1 MARKYIEKNYERP
14 FFDKL
19 LRNFL
24 SITLPNVRYFK
35 VASFFVKIGKPF
47 SFLFPKKIKNMIGL
61 MPTSFPKKLLKN
73 QEIYRAKGKKIA
85 RVALLTGCVQKEISP
100 QINESTIRLLNRHGV
115 EVVVMKKILVT
126 RKLLKDCE
134 DKAIKTFEAKLNT
147 NDELYSQSK
156 LIELSQGCDAVLTSL
171 TDKMDE
177 ETINKLPETVK
188 VISNFAVGF
197 GNIDLEAAK
206 KRGIAVTNT
215 PEVLSDATAEIGIL
229 LILGACRR
237 AAEGIEA
244 AKESNW
250 KWSADYLIGKQLT
263 GSRLGILGMGRI
275 GQKIAKIAKSL
286 GMIIH
291 YHNRSKLSDDKEQGA
306 IYHDSLKS
314 LFSVSDVLSICCP
327 ATKETVNL
335 INKETVEYFPKGAVI
350 TNVARGDI
358 VDDDALIDALNRRK
372 IYAAGLDVYKGEPNL
387 NPGYLKIK
395 TAFILPHLGSATKD
409 TRTAMA
415 NLAIDNID
423 EFFNT
428 GNCKNKVN

>member
-1 MARKYIEKNYERP
+1 
-14 FFDKL
+14 
-19 LRNFL
+19 
-24 SITLPNVRYFK
+24 
-35 VASFFVKIGKPF
+35 
-47 SFLFPKKIKNMIGL
+47 
-61 MPTSFPKKLLKN
+61 
-73 QEIYRAKGKKIA
+73 
-85 RVALLTGCVQKEISP
+85 
-100 QINESTIRLLNRHGV
+100 
-115 EVVVMKKILVT
+115 MKKILIT
-126 RKLLKDCE
+126 RKLIKESE
-134 DKAIKTFEAKLNT
+134 DKASKTFDPIFNS

-156 LIELSQGCDAVLTSL
+156 VIEMSQGCDGILSSL
-171 TDKMDE
+171 TDKMDK
-177 ETINKLPETVK
+177 ETIDKLPDTVK
-188 VISNFAVGF
+188 IISNFAVGF

-237 AAEGIEA
+237 AAEGIESDR
-244 AKESNW
+244 EGGW

-263 GSRLGILGMGRI
+263 GTRLGVLGMGRI
-275 GQKIAKIAKSL
+275 GQKIARIAKSV

-291 YHNRSKLSDDKEQGA
+291 YHNRSKLSEEKEQGA
-306 IYHDSLKS
+306 IYHDNLKS

-327 ATKETVNL
+327 ATKETENM

-372 IYAAGLDVYKGEPNL
+372 IYAAGLDVYKNEPNL

-395 TAFILPHLGSATKD
+395 SAFILPHLGSATKD
-409 TRTAMA
+409 TRIAMA

-423 EFFNT
+423 EFFKT
-428 GNCKNKVN
+428 GKCTNKVN